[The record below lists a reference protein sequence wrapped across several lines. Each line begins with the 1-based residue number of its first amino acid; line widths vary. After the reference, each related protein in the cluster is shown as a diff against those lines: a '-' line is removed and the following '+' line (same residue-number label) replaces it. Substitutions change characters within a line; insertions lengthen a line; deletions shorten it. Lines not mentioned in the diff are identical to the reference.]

1 MKMAQRLNKMGM
13 FDKEGLYLVDMMEFR
28 LEHWDLWIK
37 FCKDRDIEIVE

>member
-13 FDKEGLYLVDMMEFR
+13 FDKEDQCLVNMMEFR